1 MHLLLGLVAETVLS
15 SILRSLCFQCLE
27 RALFTQDHMSVDEAS
42 TRSVMHDR
50 KFVCAA
56 IRRNSAAANLARKR
70 ELVNHDSSTHG
81 ETLHRVLMQDLSMRQ
96 SSYRSI
102 LPHMRQED
110 FCDVISILFW

>member
-81 ETLHRVLMQDLSMRQ
+81 ETFASCAHAGLVDETVT
-96 SSYRSI
+96 I
-102 LPHMRQED
+102 QEHTSAHEAIR
-110 FCDVISILFW
+110 FL